1 VLFKIKTVYFTK
13 EHKKYLKELEQ
24 YKECEF
30 DFREIYEGNI
40 DYDYNDACT
49 KYNKKNCQDFF
60 KSYYKYS
67 KSCSKTYN
75 VFNYFLLKHYS
86 NDEFDRIIMKTFIL
100 LNVIIYVL

>member
-1 VLFKIKTVYFTK
+1 MLFKIKTVYFTK

-49 KYNKKNCQDFF
+49 KYNKKIVKTSLNHIINIQNHVVKHIMFLTIFF
-60 KSYYKYS
+60 
-67 KSCSKTYN
+67 
-75 VFNYFLLKHYS
+75 
-86 NDEFDRIIMKTFIL
+86 
-100 LNVIIYVL
+100 